1 MVTVPSTGLPWW
13 DPGCETPTVYVEGI
27 SGSGGEFGEACGS
40 LFRGPVGKIIETY
53 PLKMDGCYVSLGEGV
68 NPGQRTVSNNI
79 SAPIFLASFCCHVL
93 KNT

>member
-1 MVTVPSTGLPWW
+1 MVKEFLSN
-13 DPGCETPTVYVEGI
+13 C
-27 SGSGGEFGEACGS
+27 GGERGSFGAH
-40 LFRGPVGKIIETY
+40 LPRGPVGKIIETY